1 MHVGETADAST
12 VASPFF
18 FTGVLGLSEVCVSS
32 SDAEFENFF
41 LAHYESIVRSLTYI
55 TGDRERAID
64 ATQEAFIKAYAKWGS
79 VHRYD
84 APSAWVRRIAINASR
99 DSHRS
104 ERRRR
109 DRERPNVQPQ
119 VLSHDDDVVAH
130 DAARSLLALL
140 PRRQREVATL
150 FYVDDLGITEISSIL
165 HLSDG
170 TVKSHLSDARRQL
183 RALVPDGFDR

>member
-1 MHVGETADAST
+1 MGETADAST

-18 FTGVLGLSEVCVSS
+18 FTGMLGLSEVCVSTT
-32 SDAEFENFF
+32 DAEFERFF
-41 LAHYESIVRSLTYI
+41 LAHYDSIVRSLTFI

-79 VHRYD
+79 VQKYD

-109 DRERPNVQPQ
+109 DRERPDVQPH
-119 VLSHDDDVVAH
+119 VVSHADDVVA
-130 DAARSLLALL
+130 DDSARSLLAQL
-140 PRRQREVATL
+140 PRRQREIATL
-150 FYVDDLGITEISSIL
+150 FYVDDLGIAEISAIL

-170 TVKSHLSDARRQL
+170 TVKSHLSDARKQL
-183 RALVPDGFDR
+183 RQLVPDGFER